1 MMNQR
6 YTNEELVVRLWDKEE
21 VKDLMCR
28 RCYYKQNDWRQQEL
42 DELWV
47 KSDEYKASASLANN
61 LGYFVGMDDIKNY
74 YVDGIREKRLS
85 QLEMV
90 KAVRPEAEYGNS
102 VMNAHTYH
110 TVMVELSGDGKTARY
125 LAYDHGH
132 QTDPQPDGSAKGFW
146 NTGHILADLVKED
159 GVWKIWHIKSMH
171 DLSIPAAPVPGMPAG
186 GGFGGPPPEDEEGAG
201 GPPPEDG
208 AMPGGG
214 PGGPPKMPEMGPDTY
229 EDDYGTP
236 TVALPYI
243 VKWAWNDL
251 PKQMP
256 NTYTPNETYDPKISY
271 GPDGHPDQFR
281 SWR

>member
-1 MMNQR
+1 MMNLR
-6 YTNEELVVRLWDKEE
+6 YTDEELVTRLWDKEE

-28 RCYYKQNDWRQQEL
+28 RCYYKQNDWRQREL

-47 KSDEYKASASLANN
+47 QDRTYQDSASLSNN

-74 YVDGIREKRLS
+74 YVDGIREKRMA
-85 QLEMV
+85 QLELV
-90 KAVRPEAEYGNS
+90 KKSLPDAEYGNS

-132 QTDPQPDGSAKGFW
+132 QTDPQADGTAKGYW
-146 NTGHILADLVKED
+146 TSGHILADLVKEN

-171 DLSIPAAPVPGMPAG
+171 DLSIPAAPVPGAASGP
-186 GGFGGPPPEDEEGAG
+186 FGGPPPEDDGEKKEG
-201 GPPPEDG
+201 PSPEG
-208 AMPGGG
+208 EGG
-214 PGGPPKMPEMGPDTY
+214 PGGPPPMPDMGKDPY

-236 TVALPYI
+236 TIAKPYV

-256 NTYTPNETYDPKISY
+256 YTYTPNETYDPKQSY
-271 GPDGHPDQFR
+271 GPDGHPDPLR

>member
-6 YTNEELVVRLWDKEE
+6 YTDDELVVRLWDKEE
-21 VKDLMCR
+21 IKDLMSR
-28 RCYYKQNDWRQQEL
+28 RCYYKQNDWRQREL
-42 DELWV
+42 KELWV
-47 KSDEYKASASLANN
+47 TDKLNQESASLSNN
-61 LGYFVGMDDIKNY
+61 LGYFVGMADITKY
-74 YVDGIREKRLS
+74 YVDGIREKRQA
-85 QLEMV
+85 QLELV
-90 KAVRPEAEYGNS
+90 KKTRPDAQYGNS

-110 TVMVELSGDGKTARY
+110 TVMVELSGDGKYARY

-132 QTDPQPDGSAKGFW
+132 QTDPQADGTAKGYW
-146 NTGHILADLVKED
+146 TSGHLLADLVKED

-171 DLSIPAAPVPGMPAG
+171 DLSIPAAPVPGMAG
-186 GGFGGPPPEDEEGAG
+186 PGFGGPPPEDDG
-201 GPPPEDG
+201 GQPQEPPED
-208 AMPGGG
+208 M
-214 PGGPPKMPEMGPDTY
+214 GPPKMPDLGPDPY

-236 TVALPYI
+236 SVAKPYV

-256 NTYTPNETYDPKISY
+256 NTYTPHETYEPGISY